1 MEKSQI
7 NNEELLREFKELKE
21 RLQLKIENEMDQI
34 KSDQHSSIAR
44 MQEQLGIQITGT
56 RLELS
61 QEIVQ
66 QVSQFNEMVIDA
78 KKELQSQTAQLDHL
92 LSMRQGEVEQQLS
105 RNVDQLTMIQD
116 IANVIESKQQ
126 EEYKEFVR
134 ERRKWKSDFESAGAQ
149 QLKTVYRLERLV
161 EACLDKS

>member
-34 KSDQHSSIAR
+34 KADQHSSIVR

-61 QEIVQ
+61 QEIV
-66 QVSQFNEMVIDA
+66 
-78 KKELQSQTAQLDHL
+78 
-92 LSMRQGEVEQQLS
+92 
-105 RNVDQLTMIQD
+105 
-116 IANVIESKQQ
+116 
-126 EEYKEFVR
+126 
-134 ERRKWKSDFESAGAQ
+134 
-149 QLKTVYRLERLV
+149 
-161 EACLDKS
+161 